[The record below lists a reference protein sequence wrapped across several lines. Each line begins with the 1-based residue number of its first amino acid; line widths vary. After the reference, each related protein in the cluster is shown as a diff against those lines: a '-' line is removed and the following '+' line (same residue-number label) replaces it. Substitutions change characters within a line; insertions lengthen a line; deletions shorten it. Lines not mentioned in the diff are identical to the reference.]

1 MKTTNAN
8 EKNDIKKFKRFYIN
22 KLYFEDPKFTE
33 IIWSS
38 PLGTCAMVVESEDN
52 KKGDGTMELD
62 NVMKKLELVNESL
75 SGKKKIDEYNS
86 VDEIFAVSSN
96 SRNMLAKAVIELY
109 EISATLLKNYA
120 VGNESRNQEER
131 HIPTDNIT
139 Q

>member
-1 MKTTNAN
+1 
-8 EKNDIKKFKRFYIN
+8 
-22 KLYFEDPKFTE
+22 
-33 IIWSS
+33 
-38 PLGTCAMVVESEDN
+38 MVVESEDN